1 MKIKED
7 KLGLKHVS
15 TSNTYN
21 NIGCLYDEKGQLDQ
35 ALEYHFKALKIRES
49 ELGKD
54 HKTTAQ
60 SYNNIGKIYS
70 NKKEYKEAIKYSER
84 ALKIF
89 KSKKIQDKIDS
100 ISARVKL
107 LRKASTQK

>member
-1 MKIKED
+1 M
-7 KLGLKHVS
+7 
-15 TSNTYN
+15 
-21 NIGCLYDEKGQLDQ
+21 
-35 ALEYHFKALKIRES
+35 EYHFKALKIRES

-107 LRKASTQK
+107 LRKAST